1 VGFST
6 EILFMFMLG
15 LVLLGPKRLHAMLG
29 QVARVK
35 AELDKAT
42 RGIKS
47 QLSTELDDAQPA
59 SFPDEPVVPSKT
71 LSGSHGIGTV
81 NQPFRLTR
89 EPRFHAAEGLPS
101 AVRPGS
107 PASKESLA
115 PMRLGKFPSGW
126 LQPHRWNQ

>member
-1 VGFST
+1 VGFGT

-71 LSGSHGIGTV
+71 LSGSRHR
-81 NQPFRLTR
+81 NS
-89 EPRFHAAEGLPS
+89 EPAL
-101 AVRPGS
+101 
-107 PASKESLA
+107 
-115 PMRLGKFPSGW
+115 
-126 LQPHRWNQ
+126 